1 MSWCFVRTD
10 SDPLLKNSLACPDL
24 YCLIQII
31 QIIQNIK
38 IIKIIK
44 MALLPRPLCAVFR
57 KDYKHMANPLL
68 NSYLVNDSINN
79 SQVIDPTL
87 EADTLANDTV
97 DAYDDILT
105 NPTLNN
111 AKTFD
116 YANANN
122 LLNLQDNSKFDNS
135 LQSVNP
141 FDLAL
146 QTLSA

>member
-31 QIIQNIK
+31 QIIQIIQNIK

-44 MALLPRPLCAVFR
+44 MALPPWPLCAVFR
-57 KDYKHMANPLL
+57 GDYKHIANPLL
-68 NSYLVNDSINN
+68 NSYLVNDSIDN
-79 SQVIDPTL
+79 SQVIDLTL
-87 EADTLANDTV
+87 EANTPANDTV
-97 DAYDDILT
+97 DAYDNIPTD
-105 NPTLNN
+105 PTLNN

-122 LLNLQDNSKFDNS
+122 LLNS
-135 LQSVNP
+135 
-141 FDLAL
+141 
-146 QTLSA
+146 